1 MSVSI
6 QPSLLF
12 EGKGANLTCSLT
24 VVNADVDTPINFT
37 TSWSGPSG
45 LLQTN
50 TSHYDINTTRT
61 SMLQLSEL
69 SLERD
74 NGSSYSCAVQL
85 FSIADPAH
93 ILSSNSSDQ
102 LLISIDSELYHLLY
116 PRTYC
121 VYKYCLFFFS
131 SKNCTIGSCTGLP
144 FK

>member
-45 LLQTN
+45 LLQTK

-85 FSIADPAH
+85 FSIADQVH

-102 LLISIDSELYHLLY
+102 LLISIDSELYRHL
-116 PRTYC
+116 
-121 VYKYCLFFFS
+121 
-131 SKNCTIGSCTGLP
+131 KN
-144 FK
+144 